1 MARNTHM
8 GNDLENITQPDGI
21 VTADGSVSTAELL
34 LVFGLDQETA
44 AYIHYVTQQIAQ
56 TVPHALV
63 AILFGSVAR
72 HNARPLTDPCPSDVD
87 VLVVCSPEGEQ
98 EAVTSEQH
106 AALSRAVVSGYEA
119 YPDAPRDV
127 EILGALSHFKGW
139 DEMFVANVAREGV
152 VLWARGPLPEVL
164 SPLSKRTLEPLSEAK
179 SRQP

>member
-8 GNDLENITQPDGI
+8 GNDLEDLPQPDGI
-21 VTADGSVSTAELL
+21 VTADESVTTAELSR
-34 LVFGLDQETA
+34 VFGLDQETA

-72 HNARPLTDPCPSDVD
+72 YSARPLTDPCPSDVD
-87 VLVVCSPEGEQ
+87 ILVVCSAEGDQ
-98 EAVTSEQH
+98 EEVSSEQH

-119 YPDAPRDV
+119 YPITPRDV
-127 EILGALSHFKGW
+127 EVLGALTHFKGW
-139 DEMFVANVAREGV
+139 DEKFVANVAREGV
-152 VLWARGPLPEVL
+152 VLWARGPLPEAL
-164 SPLSKRTLEPLSEAK
+164 SPLSKRAPEPLSEAK